1 MLLCRSSAVG
11 GFIGAGVIDRLCAD
25 RQPSL
30 KICIFEDLADLA
42 KLRVVTG
49 AMAMHEA
56 MFTMRVVRFRGVVVS
71 LVTPLVQQSARMA
84 RLGVWLSA

>member
-1 MLLCRSSAVG
+1 MSIERG
-11 GFIGAGVIDRLCAD
+11 GFIGAGVIDRLCA

-42 KLRVVTG
+42 KLRVVTR

>member
-56 MFTMRVVRFRGVVVS
+56 MFTMSCSLSRSGGVFS
-71 LVTPLVQQSARMA
+71 NTIGSAVGA
-84 RLGVWLSA
+84 YGSTGALWLSA

>member
-1 MLLCRSSAVG
+1 MSIERG
-11 GFIGAGVIDRLCAD
+11 GFIGAGVIDRLCA

-42 KLRVVTG
+42 KLRVVTR

-56 MFTMRVVRFRGVVVS
+56 MFTMSRSLSRRGGVFS
-71 LVTPLVQQSARMA
+71 NTIGSAVGA
-84 RLGVWLSA
+84 YGSTGALWLSA

>member
-1 MLLCRSSAVG
+1 M
-11 GFIGAGVIDRLCAD
+11 IDRLCAD

-42 KLRVVTG
+42 NLLRVVTR

>member
-1 MLLCRSSAVG
+1 MSIERG

-30 KICIFEDLADLA
+30 KICTSRKIWRIWRNL
-42 KLRVVTG
+42 LRVVTR
-49 AMAMHEA
+49 AMAMNGA

-84 RLGVWLSA
+84 RLEEWLSA

>member
-1 MLLCRSSAVG
+1 MSIERG
-11 GFIGAGVIDRLCAD
+11 GFIGAGVIDRLCA

-42 KLRVVTG
+42 KLRVVTR

-56 MFTMRVVRFRGVVVS
+56 MFTMSRSLSRSGGVFS
-71 LVTPLVQQSARMA
+71 LSLIHI
-84 RLGVWLSA
+84 